1 MYMLSIAR
9 AIKKMSVNEPR
20 DFILENY
27 FKRIRFVKEE
37 SYYSML
43 RLKENIFAVAFN
55 HINRKKCDLV
65 MLKNTIHH
73 F

>member
-1 MYMLSIAR
+1 MLSIAR

-55 HINRKKCDLV
+55 HINRKK
-65 MLKNTIHH
+65 M
-73 F
+73 